1 LYDNILYERG
11 VRHIVALMQSRSFK
25 VLRCGGGLLICTQ
38 GFLSFSPLSS
48 LFTLALFPK
57 RRFCFGMGSAFWFF
71 MSMHQA
77 RCLFFFILVYSILL
91 HLKFHHKEAI
101 NQARI
106 KTFKLKCLILLCH
119 VFEKE
124 AIYRGILL
132 SLDIKQSCRSK
143 ECQCE
148 KYKLCVVPIVWSF
161 MVVMIHLHA
170 LE

>member
-1 LYDNILYERG
+1 MHTR
-11 VRHIVALMQSRSFK
+11 
-25 VLRCGGGLLICTQ
+25 
-38 GFLSFSPLSS
+38 LSFFFPSFFSFHVGIVSKATFLFWDGFGVLVFHVHASGAVFLFFFWSYS
-48 LFTLALFPK
+48 L
-57 RRFCFGMGSAFWFF
+57 
-71 MSMHQA
+71 
-77 RCLFFFILVYSILL
+77 LFFFILVYSILL